1 MNEEQYHYN
10 NEPLQLSYSN
20 DYTPLQNIEIIENL
34 EKDFKSGI
42 LSVEQMRWIVF
53 GAKYG
58 SFTIQRLIDKLM
70 FEGKLKVN
78 PITLD
83 KRTFSIKPS
92 VFDL

>member
-1 MNEEQYHYN
+1 MNEEPYYFN
-10 NEPLQLSYSN
+10 NRPLQLSYSN
-20 DYTPLQNIEIIENL
+20 DYSPLQKIEIIENL

-53 GAKYG
+53 NCRFGA
-58 SFTIQRLIDKLM
+58 FTVQRIIDKLM

-83 KRTFSIKPS
+83 KRTFSKKSS